1 MFQTRYDCLPWDFTA
16 LTIHDAPGSPFSIM
30 ISPFTRPVGSQTG
43 SGSIVKVL
51 LDSLEPPTCLS
62 ASRVTN
68 LFWPSLAV
76 WGQHQEERW
85 DGADGQWVDIAHL
98 TIMIIIADAYKE
110 PIMCW
115 ALCQALQMEP
125 QHSFHSQNKFT
136 REVLSPAT
144 LEGMELKSRKLM

>member
-1 MFQTRYDCLPWDFTA
+1 MIIFRGWELKVVQD
-16 LTIHDAPGSPFSIM
+16 IM
-30 ISPFTRPVGSQTG
+30 GKTFRNKI
-43 SGSIVKVL
+43 
-51 LDSLEPPTCLS
+51 
-62 ASRVTN
+62 
-68 LFWPSLAV
+68 
-76 WGQHQEERW
+76 
-85 DGADGQWVDIAHL
+85 DIAHL